1 MTLYINST
9 TEKIASNNI
18 AINGDVSFILK
29 GQYNKKDETFAATIS
44 IQNDRYTE
52 LEVTFPADFKDQHK
66 NGIYY
71 YSIQNTQ
78 TVFEKGLCKLIT
90 EPGGDNGAIEYTS
103 TPELENREADTFFR
117 PNY

>member
-1 MTLYINST
+1 MTLYINAT

-18 AINGDVSFILK
+18 AINGVVSFVLK
-29 GQYNKKDETFAATIS
+29 GQYSKTDEVFPATIS

-52 LEVTFPADFKDQHK
+52 LELTFPSDFKDQHK

-71 YSIQNTQ
+71 YTIQNTT
-78 TVFEKGLCKLIT
+78 TVFEKGLVKIIT
-90 EPGGDNGAIEYTS
+90 EPGGGNGAIEYTS
-103 TPELENREADTFFR
+103 TPELENRESEVFFR